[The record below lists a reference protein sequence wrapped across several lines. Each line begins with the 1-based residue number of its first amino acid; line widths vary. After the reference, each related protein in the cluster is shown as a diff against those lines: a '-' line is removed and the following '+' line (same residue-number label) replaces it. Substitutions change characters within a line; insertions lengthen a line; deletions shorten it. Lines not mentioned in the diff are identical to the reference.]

1 MSPDRWQLVQA
12 LFEEALK
19 LAPKQRDEFLTQ
31 ACADDAELRQEVTTL
46 LEHYTN
52 LPTNF
57 MQPPKPPESPIPCSG
72 VAAPD
77 SLIGQQI
84 GRYTVRSVIAT
95 GGMGT
100 VYEAV
105 QEQPRRVVALKV
117 VNRSLLSASSMR
129 CFQFEAQVLGR
140 LRHANIAQIYEAG
153 THGDGRCSLP

>member
-1 MSPDRWQLVQA
+1 MSPDRWQHVQA
-12 LFEEALK
+12 LFEQALA

-57 MQPPKPPESPIPCSG
+57 MQPPKIPCSG
-72 VAAPD
+72 AAAPD
-77 SLIGQQI
+77 ALVGQQI
-84 GRYTVRSVIAT
+84 GRYRVKSVIAT

-117 VNRSLLSASSMR
+117 VNRSLLSAASVRRFRSSMI
-129 CFQFEAQVLGR
+129 ALGC
-140 LRHANIAQIYEAG
+140 
-153 THGDGRCSLP
+153 TFSWM